1 MFIPNNHLP
10 IDSLAGGQG
19 RPFVLAQGGGI
30 AGDTLTVPYVADVLV
45 ETFQVVGHEN
55 TVSSLLHTTAV

>member
-1 MFIPNNHLP
+1 
-10 IDSLAGGQG
+10 
-19 RPFVLAQGGGI
+19 LAQGGGI
-30 AGDTLTVPYVADVLV
+30 AGDTLAIPDVANVLV